1 MGWHSAGTDENQ
13 NGIGDWNEKG
23 FAVVFLGDYENQAP
37 SNQMLNTMLA
47 AKALEE
53 REVFKRAL
61 QLRSHAEGWPTS
73 CPGSWFPAWKASVV

>member
-1 MGWHSAGTDENQ
+1 
-13 NGIGDWNEKG
+13 
-23 FAVVFLGDYENQAP
+23 
-37 SNQMLNTMLA
+37 MLNTMLA

-73 CPGSWFPAWKASVV
+73 CPGSWFPAWKASVT